1 MTQPALRDLRSSVL
15 RGIAWKAGSQ
25 ILLQLTRF
33 VVAIIL
39 ARLLAPHDFGLA
51 AMVLI
56 FSGFVVLIADS
67 ALGTALI
74 QKSELSDADRST
86 VFWMGVAVGAA
97 CTIAGVALSG
107 PLAAFY
113 GEPEVRPLFVALSFG
128 FFITSIGT
136 TQAALLARDMN
147 FKALEL
153 RQIAATLVGAVVG
166 IGVALNGFGA
176 WAIVWQQLAIGAVST
191 VLLWRFMP
199 WRPSLTFSF
208 DSVRTLGAFGGKL
221 FAQNLVYFAGR
232 NGGNVL
238 IGRYLGAAALGT
250 FALSYNVVLAPFHQV
265 AGPIQQVLFPAF
277 SRMQHDTTR
286 MAEVWIRVT
295 RLVGAISISSL
306 VGLFIVA
313 PDFVLVALG
322 PDWADVVPV
331 LRILAIVGI
340 VQSLQ
345 TLNGE
350 ILLALGRVE
359 TLFWFTIVWF
369 VASMAGFAFGLQW
382 GIVGVAASYAVAVC
396 LVEPLN
402 AYLTARA
409 VGVPLWWFFRSLGG
423 VVQAT
428 AIMGLVVAALRLLLI
443 GAGAPAWVRLVLCV
457 VVGIAV
463 FIPCCAW
470 RAPETREEVM
480 TIVRRRRGSA
490 LEPQISGS

>member
-1 MTQPALRDLRSSVL
+1 MTEPTLRDLRSRVL
-15 RGIAWKAGSQ
+15 RGLAWKAGSQ
-25 ILLQLTRF
+25 VLLQLSRF

-51 AMVLI
+51 AMVLV

-74 QKSELSDADRST
+74 QKAELSDDDRST
-86 VFWMGVAVGAA
+86 VFWTGVGLGAA
-97 CTIAGVALSG
+97 CTVAGLALSG
-107 PLAAFY
+107 PLAGFY
-113 GEPEVRPLFVALSFG
+113 GEPEVRPLFMALSFS
-128 FFITSIGT
+128 FFVTSIGT
-136 TQAALLARDMN
+136 TQAALLARELN
-147 FKALEL
+147 FRALEL
-153 RQIAATLVGAVVG
+153 RQIGATLVGAAVG
-166 IGVALNGFGA
+166 ISVAANGFGA

-191 VLLWRFMP
+191 VLLWRFMA
-199 WRPSLTFSF
+199 WRPSLRYSLE
-208 DSVRTLGAFGGKL
+208 SLRTLGAFGGKL

-232 NGGNVL
+232 NGGNIL
-238 IGRYLGAAALGT
+238 IGRYLGAAALGSY
-250 FALSYNVVLAPFHQV
+250 ALSYNVVLAPFHQV

-277 SRMQHDTTR
+277 SRMQSDTDR
-286 MAEVWIRVT
+286 MAEVWVRVT

-306 VGLFIVA
+306 AGLFVVA

-322 PDWADVVPV
+322 QDWAEVTPV

-359 TLFWFTIVWF
+359 TLFWFTVVWF
-369 VASMAGFAFGLQW
+369 AASIAGFVFGLQW

-402 AYLTARA
+402 TYLTARA
-409 VGVPLWWFFRSLGG
+409 LGVPLRSFFRGLSG

-428 AIMGLVVAALRLLLI
+428 AIMGVLIGGLRLLLI
-443 GAGAPAWVRLVLCV
+443 GAGVPAAVRLAICV
-457 VVGIAV
+457 VAGIAV
-463 FIPCCAW
+463 FLPCCAW
-470 RAPETREEVM
+470 RAPETRDEVLN
-480 TIVRRRRGSA
+480 IVRRRRGSA
-490 LEPQISGS
+490 LEPQVSES